1 MVNMVIESG
10 NLGQA
15 PELRH
20 LPTGHKKCRFSIG
33 VFKPVG
39 QGKPPETNWITVECW
54 NELADVANDGLKT
67 GDSVIVIGTWEVE
80 SFEKDGKT
88 SKFHKLLAKE
98 IAIKLKPKKA
108 NIAPMGEQTKA
119 LDTVDIPF

>member
-20 LPTGHKKCRFSIG
+20 LPTGHKKCRFSIA

-39 QGKPPETNWITVECW
+39 QGKPPETNWLTVECW
-54 NELADVANDGLKT
+54 NELAEVASDTLKS
-67 GDSVIVIGTWEVE
+67 GDSVIVVGTWEVDT
-80 SFEKDGKT
+80 FEKEGKI

-108 NIAPMGEQTKA
+108 SVASMVEQTKA
-119 LDTVDIPF
+119 LDTVNIPF